1 MKRPTYLNNPLNKK
15 FKSILK
21 TTLPLL
27 LGVFLVWYSLSK
39 VSLSKIIEYAQNA
52 DYTWIILGVSL
63 GLLSH
68 LSRAYRW
75 LFMLEPMGYK
85 IKFSNSLMAVFATY
99 LINYTIPRA
108 GEVARAS
115 ILTNYEGVPFE
126 KGFGTIVAER
136 IADMIVMLSII
147 AITLFLQFDFIYGFL
162 AEKFDPIK
170 IGIGLTVCLILG
182 LLFFRL
188 IKRSNNNIAKKIKSF
203 INGLIEGALSIFK
216 MKKKW
221 AFIFHTLFIWSMY
234 LLMFY
239 ITSLSMTELHGISAG
254 AILIG
259 FISASF
265 SIAATNGGIGSYPLA
280 IYAAFSIFGIAEE
293 PSIAFG
299 WIIWASQTLMI
310 IVFGGLSLI
319 YLPIYNRNRVNT
331 TKQ

>member
-1 MKRPTYLNNPLNKK
+1 ML
-15 FKSILK
+15 
-21 TTLPLL
+21 
-27 LGVFLVWYSLSK
+27 YSLSK
-39 VSLSKIIEYAQNA
+39 VSVSELLIYAKKAN
-52 DYTWIILGVSL
+52 YTWIALGMFL

-75 LFMLEPMGYK
+75 LFQLEPMGYK
-85 IKFSNSLMAVFATY
+85 VKFGNSVMAVFATY

-108 GEVARAS
+108 GEVARAT

-136 IADMIVMLSII
+136 IADLIVMLGII
-147 AITLFLQFDFIYGFL
+147 VITLFLQFDFIYGFL
-162 AEKFDPIK
+162 IEKFNLSKIVIGAVVLAVFAVVFFYYIK
-170 IGIGLTVCLILG
+170 
-182 LLFFRL
+182 
-188 IKRSNNNIAKKIKSF
+188 KSESKIALKFK
-203 INGLIEGALSIFK
+203 NVVAGLIEGATSVFK

-221 AFIFHTLFIWSMY
+221 AYIFHTLFIWTMY
-234 LLMFY
+234 LFMFY
-239 ITSLSMTELHGISAG
+239 VTSFAITELEGISIG

-299 WIIWASQTLMI
+299 WIMWAAQTLMI
-310 IVFGGLSLI
+310 IIFGGLSLI
-319 YLPIYNRNRVNT
+319 YLPIYNR
-331 TKQ
+331 KKA

>member
-1 MKRPTYLNNPLNKK
+1 MNKK
-15 FKSILK
+15 TKNILK
-21 TTLPLL
+21 ITLPLL

-39 VSLSKIIEYAQNA
+39 VSINELVDYAKKA
-52 DYTWIILGVSL
+52 DYTWIVLGMFL
-63 GLLSH
+63 GFLSH

-75 LFMLEPMGYK
+75 RYQLEPMGYQ
-85 IKFSNSLMAVFATY
+85 IKFANSVMAVFATY

-126 KGFGTIVAER
+126 KAFGTIVAER
-136 IADMIVMLSII
+136 IADLIVMFGII
-147 AITLFLQFDFIYGFL
+147 GITLFLQFDFIYGFL
-162 AEKFDPIK
+162 IEKFNPVK
-170 IGIGLTVCLILG
+170 IIIAFIGGIILMF
-182 LLFFRL
+182 LFFRF
-188 IKRSNNNIAKKIKSF
+188 IKKSKSAIALKIRTF
-203 INGLIEGALSIFK
+203 VNGLIEGALSIFK

-221 AFIFHTLFIWSMY
+221 AYIFHTLFIWAMY
-234 LLMFY
+234 VLMFY
-239 ITSLSMTELHGISAG
+239 ITSFSIAELEGISFG

-280 IYAAFSIFGIAEE
+280 IYAAFSIFAIPED

-299 WIIWASQTLMI
+299 WIMWASQTLMI

-319 YLPIYNRNRVNT
+319 YLPIFNRKGDLT
-331 TKQ
+331 DA

>member
-1 MKRPTYLNNPLNKK
+1 
-15 FKSILK
+15 
-21 TTLPLL
+21 
-27 LGVFLVWYSLSK
+27 VWYALSK
-39 VSLSKIIEYAQNA
+39 VSLSKVIEYAQNA
-52 DYTWIILGVSL
+52 DYIYIIIGVLL

-75 LFMLEPMGYK
+75 IFMLEPMGYNV
-85 IKFSNSLMAVFATY
+85 KFANSAMAVFATY

-115 ILTNYEGVPFE
+115 VLTNYEGVPFD

-136 IADMIVMLSII
+136 IADLIVMLAII
-147 AITLFLQFDFIYGFL
+147 AVTLFLQFDFIYGFL
-162 AEKFDPIK
+162 SEKFNPTK
-170 IGIGLTVCLILG
+170 IIIGAVVCALLGFLFLKLIQ
-182 LLFFRL
+182 
-188 IKRSNNNIAKKIKSF
+188 RSHSKIALKIKSF
-203 INGLIEGALSIFK
+203 VNGLIEGALSIFK

-221 AFIFHTLFIWSMY
+221 AFIFHTLFIWGMY

-239 ITSLSMTELHGISAG
+239 VTSFAITELHGISAG

-280 IYAAFSIFGIAEE
+280 IYAAFSIFGIAEA

-299 WIIWASQTLMI
+299 WIMWASQTLMVVI
-310 IVFGGLSLI
+310 FGGLSLI
-319 YLPIYNRNRVNT
+319 YLPIYNRKKVEVPSA
-331 TKQ
+331 

>member
-1 MKRPTYLNNPLNKK
+1 MNKK
-15 FKSILK
+15 TKNIFKI
-21 TTLPLL
+21 TLPLL

-39 VSLSKIIEYAQNA
+39 VSIEELVEYAKNA
-52 DYTWIILGVSL
+52 DYTWIILGVFL

-85 IKFSNSLMAVFATY
+85 IKFGNSVMAVFATY

-115 ILTNYEGVPFE
+115 IIANYEDVPFE

-136 IADMIVMLSII
+136 IADLIVMFGII
-147 AITLFLQFDFIYGFL
+147 GITLFLQFDFIYAFL
-162 AEKFDPIK
+162 IEKFNPIK
-170 IGIGLTVCLILG
+170 ILIVLFG
-182 LLFFRL
+182 CVLLSIFFFRFV
-188 IKRSNNNIAKKIKSF
+188 KKSNSKIALKIRTF
-203 INGLIEGALSIFK
+203 VGGLIEGALSIFK

-221 AFIFHTLFIWSMY
+221 AFIFHTLFIWGMY
-234 LLMFY
+234 VLMFY
-239 ITSLSMTELHGISAG
+239 VTSFSISELDGISAG

-280 IYAAFSIFGIAEE
+280 IYAAFSIFGIPED

-299 WIIWASQTLMI
+299 WIMWASQTLMLI
-310 IVFGGLSLI
+310 ICGGLSLI
-319 YLPIYNRNRVNT
+319 YLPIYNRNKVS
-331 TKQ
+331 KSA